1 MEANMAKEVYVRKFK
16 ELEEIIEKINEGQL
30 SLNITLVSLIYKT
43 IFNFNFYIK
52 ISGSLF
58 LAFVC
63 FFFILSF
70 KVILNPL
77 LNKCLKKL
85 DLEYDITMA
94 EKYTHFFL

>member
-1 MEANMAKEVYVRKFK
+1 MEANMAKEVYARKFI
-16 ELEEIIEKINEGQL
+16 ELEMIEKIHEGQL

-58 LAFVC
+58 LAF
-63 FFFILSF
+63 FFILGF

-85 DLEYDITMA
+85 DLEYPNEVKLKNI
-94 EKYTHFFL
+94 FLMNIY

>member
-1 MEANMAKEVYVRKFK
+1 MEANMAKEVYARKFI
-16 ELEEIIEKINEGQL
+16 ELEEMIEKIHEGQL

-43 IFNFNFYIK
+43 IFNFYIK

-58 LAFVC
+58 LAFI

>member
-52 ISGSLF
+52 ISRSLF
-58 LAFVC
+58 LAFV
-63 FFFILSF
+63 FF
-70 KVILNPL
+70 
-77 LNKCLKKL
+77 
-85 DLEYDITMA
+85 
-94 EKYTHFFL
+94 HFEL

>member
-43 IFNFNFYIK
+43 IFNFYIK

-58 LAFVC
+58 LAFI

>member
-1 MEANMAKEVYVRKFK
+1 MTKEVYARKFI
-16 ELEEIIEKINEGQL
+16 ELEEMIEEIHEGQL

-58 LAFVC
+58 LAFVFF